1 MPHQSTENYTLDGYH
16 VPTGTRLIINI
27 PNLHR
32 DPHVWSDPNEFRPER
47 FLTTHK
53 DVDVRGQISN
63 TYHLIVIEECALG
76 YHLHYKLY
84 NSH

>member
-27 PNLHR
+27 PNPYR

-47 FLTTHK
+47 FLTTRMLMLGAK
-53 DVDVRGQISN
+53 FQIL
-63 TYHLIVIEECALG
+63 TI
-76 YHLHYKLY
+76 
-84 NSH
+84 